1 MYITPATARTV
12 GMHSCT
18 ISLLPSNNRPLF
30 IAAFLLTADRKR
42 EKQEKKTIIYFT
54 ILFVALIALVSKA
67 LYFL

>member
-18 ISLLPSNNRPLF
+18 ISLLPSNKRPLF

-42 EKQEKKTIIYFT
+42 ETEKKNSFT

>member
-18 ISLLPSNNRPLF
+18 ISLLPSNKRPLF

-42 EKQEKKTIIYFT
+42 ETEKKTKISFT